1 MRVESHWNRELR
13 KGEGN
18 YGLCVRDIVWL
29 KPLDKPLAAT
39 LEIFLSLARPSLP
52 TPPNLALF
60 LPGAGQLQKAPTA
73 LNSCQATYVHVGLS

>member
-1 MRVESHWNRELR
+1 MRVESHWNRMLR

-39 LEIFLSLARPSLP
+39 LEIFLSLARPSH
-52 TPPNLALF
+52 TPPLNLALF